1 MSAIVGKGILS
12 AGGGGELNVFVQ
24 ETQPTAQNGLWVKK
38 AKSAVTGVEIDDA
51 IRGIN
56 FSDVMLPGTYANL
69 FSTFNSGMTFAIVI
83 KIGNIIYASP
93 YTFGYGNTNQG
104 KFIKYDIE
112 NGVYSLDE
120 FSVSAFNSQQ
130 LTAFNVVHL
139 DGIVYFVSST
149 DRYLYKLDY
158 TNKQCSRYST
168 SIVAPSS
175 ESSVLGSCIHGTLV
189 YTVYGRS
196 GYSGSVYAYDLSTKT
211 KTAVTV
217 DLRSEI
223 YSYYG
228 TPIII
233 GNKLYFFSG
242 SAYLFFVLDLDTK
255 AVTYPKIYTVD
266 SSVTDSAYYPA
277 YATIAIGSVVY
288 FIGLN
293 SAGSATALSADST
306 FFYNVVTGEKGKLD
320 SVLGSNQPMYM
331 PGNIYRVPGWFF
343 DGASVFVVSG
353 YYYHNTTTG
362 HYQNT
367 VKVIIT
373 SNDLP
378 TGTVWA
384 HESTSENV
392 TEMYKDKTMTLN
404 LGIDKVL
411 IQEADGL
418 KVQPAAIIKNGV
430 VTNIGGGNT

>member
-1 MSAIVGKGILS
+1 M
-12 AGGGGELNVFVQ
+12 FVQ

-38 AKSAVTGVEIDDA
+38 AKSAVTGVEIDNEL
-51 IRGIN
+51 RGIN
-56 FSDVMLPGTYANL
+56 FSDIVLPGTYANL
-69 FSTFNSGMTFAIVI
+69 HSSFNSAMTFASVI

-93 YTFGYGNTNQG
+93 YTFGTGTTTTN

-120 FSVSAFNSQQ
+120 FSMVGISSVQ
-130 LTAFNVVHL
+130 LTALNAVHL
-139 DGIVYFVSST
+139 DGIVYFVSSN
-149 DRYLYKLDY
+149 DRYLYKIDY
-158 TNKQCSRYST
+158 INKQVSRYST
-168 SIVAPSS
+168 SEVSPSS
-175 ESSVLGSCIHGTLV
+175 QSSVLGSCIHGTIV
-189 YTVYGRS
+189 YTVYGRN

-293 SAGSATALSADST
+293 SVGSATAISADST

-331 PGNIYRVPGWFF
+331 PGNIYYVPGWFF

-353 YYYHNTTTG
+353 YYYHNTTFG
-362 HYQNT
+362 HFQNT

-384 HESTSENV
+384 HESISENV
-392 TEMYKDKTMTLN
+392 TEMYKDKTMKLN

-430 VTNIGGGNT
+430 VTNIN